1 MLDHDFRRYAVGIG
15 IPYGIYDEGRN
26 AGFVVLGVSHD
37 TAAFAIAAIRQ
48 WWLQVGQKHYSNG
61 RFHGPYLRDPMMDR
75 GVGVDTLETAT
86 SWSKLDALY
95 VAVRDALE
103 SAIRETAPRAGAHG
117 VVSCHISHSY
127 PDGASLYF
135 TYIFP
140 RALDGEIAQW
150 RTIKKAASDAIVANG
165 GTISHHH
172 GIGEDHLPWMAAEK
186 GSLGIDVL
194 RAVKMALDP
203 KGILNPGKLIPD

>member
-1 MLDHDFRRYAVGIG
+1 VTAGECARFDALAKKHGALLLG
-15 IPYGIYDEGRN
+15 EGPAKRWR
-26 AGFVVLGVSHD
+26 D
-37 TAAFAIAAIRQ
+37 
-48 WWLQVGQKHYSNG
+48 G

-103 SAIRETAPRAGAHG
+103 SAIRETAPRPGARG
-117 VVSCHISHSY
+117 IVTCHVSHSY

-135 TYIFP
+135 TYVFP
-140 RALDGEIAQW
+140 RVLDGEIAQW
-150 RTIKKAASDAIVANG
+150 RAIKKAASDAIIANG

-172 GIGEDHLPWMAAEK
+172 GVGEDHLPWMAAEK
-186 GSLGIDVL
+186 GSLGIDIL
-194 RAVKMALDP
+194 RAIKMALDP
-203 KGILNPGKLIPD
+203 NGILNPGKLIPD